1 MAPKKPVKPTKLQQ
15 KADQKNKVL
24 TGPKGSKPQSTT
36 TNRVRTQGGTTMSKP
51 APSAGRRINP
61 KAAKPKPTA
70 AKPAAK
76 PTRPSI
82 GNVRGPARSARPT
95 AAKPSTPS
103 GGGRNL
109 FGGAGNKPAAI
120 TKADSQKAPKPAF
133 RTSRA
138 PFSSTGT
145 PTRASLGN
153 VKPGPAAA
161 AAPRQQA
168 QAQGQANVRAA
179 QLRRQQLMAANQ
191 RRAVAKG
198 GTGAAI
204 VGALLNAPEE
214 LKKLQALLRNPK
226 GALSRASSDILS
238 GKAYDP
244 QTVPKASK
252 PATPKPATPKG
263 PTAAQRKDFAA
274 QETKARQSLTARK
287 KAAGS
292 DQATPNTAASFD
304 DAFKDARRAK
314 VKAFTWRG
322 KKYTTEMK

>member
-61 KAAKPKPTA
+61 KAAKPKPPA
-70 AKPAAK
+70 AKPA
-76 PTRPSI
+76 
-82 GNVRGPARSARPT
+82 
-95 AAKPSTPS
+95 TPS

-109 FGGAGNKPAAI
+109 FGGAGDKKAAI
-120 TKADSQKAPKPAF
+120 AKADGQKAPKPAF
-133 RTSRA
+133 RTSRPPLA
-138 PFSSTGT
+138 GRTGT

-153 VKPGPAAA
+153 VRPGPAAA

-168 QAQGQANVRAA
+168 QAQGQAAVRTA
-179 QLRRQQLMAANQ
+179 QLRRENIAKVQKDLRGQVGKAASVLTGPAGLARQ
-191 RRAVAKG
+191 AIAESVAPRPTAKG
-198 GTGAAI
+198 TLSAGGAQGPAM
-204 VGALLNAPEE
+204 
-214 LKKLQALLRNPK
+214 PK
-226 GALSRASSDILS
+226 RLAE
-238 GKAYDP
+238 
-244 QTVPKASK
+244 
-252 PATPKPATPKG
+252 KG
-263 PTAAQRKDFAA
+263 YAA
-274 QETKARQSLTARK
+274 QEKKAREKNATRK
-287 KAAGS
+287 G
-292 DQATPNTAASFD
+292 TSFD

>member
-1 MAPKKPVKPTKLQQ
+1 MAPKKPVKPTKLQV
-15 KADQKNKVL
+15 KANQGNKVL

-61 KAAKPKPTA
+61 KAAKPKA
-70 AKPAAK
+70 APKPA
-76 PTRPSI
+76 
-82 GNVRGPARSARPT
+82 
-95 AAKPSTPS
+95 TPS

-120 TKADSQKAPKPAF
+120 AKADSQKAPKPAF

-138 PFSSTGT
+138 PLSGNGPFGT
-145 PTRASLGN
+145 RRSARPSLGN

-179 QLRRQQLMAANQ
+179 QQ
-191 RRAVAKG
+191 RRLEAGAAKFRDSMNKLPGIKQAAALAGGLRGGAAQAIADVVAPKPTAKG
-198 GTGAAI
+198 TLKGGGA
-204 VGALLNAPEE
+204 VGPNMP
-214 LKKLQALLRNPK
+214 KRLQQQGL
-226 GALSRASSDILS
+226 D
-238 GKAYDP
+238 
-244 QTVPKASK
+244 
-252 PATPKPATPKG
+252 
-263 PTAAQRKDFAA
+263 A
-274 QETKARQSLTARK
+274 QERKARQALTARK
-287 KAAGS
+287 KATGS
-292 DQATPNTAASFD
+292 KEATPNTAASFD

-314 VKAFTWRG
+314 VKTFTWRG

>member
-1 MAPKKPVKPTKLQQ
+1 MPAKKPAKPTRLQV
-15 KADQKNKVL
+15 KADKKDKVL

-61 KAAKPKPTA
+61 KAAKPKPA
-70 AKPAAK
+70 PKPAAK
-76 PTRPSI
+76 P
-82 GNVRGPARSARPT
+82 A
-95 AAKPSTPS
+95 TPS

-120 TKADSQKAPKPAF
+120 NKADSQKAPKPAF

-138 PFSSTGT
+138 PLSGNGPFGT
-145 PTRASLGN
+145 RKSARPSLGN

-191 RRAVAKG
+191 RRAIAKG

-204 VGALLNAPEE
+204 AGAVLNAPAEF
-214 LKKLQALLRNPK
+214 KKLQALLRNPK

-238 GKAYDP
+238 GKPYDP
-244 QTVPKASK
+244 QTVTKASK
-252 PATPKPATPKG
+252 PATPKPAMPRTVGPIPKRLVKQG
-263 PTAAQRKDFAA
+263 LDA
-274 QETKARQSLTARK
+274 QEAKARKTLDARK
-287 KAAGS
+287 KATGS
-292 DQATPNTAASFD
+292 KEATPNTAASFD

-314 VKAFTWRG
+314 VKTFTWRG